1 MKIIELTVPC
11 PSLEDL
17 VETTQQVDVLLLR
30 AGKPVAV
37 LSKFSREDWEEWQM
51 EHSPAAMERSR
62 KAREEYRQGRCKTI
76 SEVEKSLGI
85 EPGKPTP

>member
-11 PSLEDL
+11 PSLDDL

-37 LSKFSREDWEEWQM
+37 LSKFSRED
-51 EHSPAAMERSR
+51 
-62 KAREEYRQGRCKTI
+62 
-76 SEVEKSLGI
+76 
-85 EPGKPTP
+85 